1 MCVVVLY
8 IVRLAIHDTHNFT
21 IIARTVLTHMMLFL
35 NAWSDF
41 QDHAPCINIVDIHK
55 GSSTKLSNYHMHVYM
70 QFDPAIFRT
79 VPETSYRDIS
89 GIFIV
94 YDALD
99 KVGVS
104 SL

>member
-1 MCVVVLY
+1 
-8 IVRLAIHDTHNFT
+8 
-21 IIARTVLTHMMLFL
+21 
-35 NAWSDF
+35 
-41 QDHAPCINIVDIHK
+41 
-55 GSSTKLSNYHMHVYM
+55 MHVYM

-79 VPETSYRDIS
+79 VPETSYRDTS
-89 GIFIV
+89 GIFVV